1 MHNVEIKRQSLLAE
15 LKQDL
20 LMNGWDNGR
29 PGTLLRI
36 VLLEWSFQTLLLY
49 RLQVR
54 LNKIPLIG
62 TFLRR
67 ILSWLTSVLT
77 SCEINSLAHL
87 EGGIALPH
95 PKGVVI
101 GKGVMIRKGVTIYQH
116 VTIGTRSGHGQEE
129 RYPIIDT
136 GAKIFAGAVI
146 AGGVNIGEQAVIG
159 ANAVV
164 LQDIP
169 ASATAVGAPARV
181 LERKAV

>member
-1 MHNVEIKRQSLLAE
+1 MHDVETKQQSLFSE

-29 PGTLLRI
+29 SGTFLRI
-36 VLLEWSFQTLLLY
+36 IFLEWSFQTLLLY

-54 LNKIPLIG
+54 LNRIPAIG

-67 ILSWLTSVLT
+67 ILSWLTSILT

-95 PKGVVI
+95 PKGIVI
-101 GKGVMIRKGVTIYQH
+101 GKGVTIHKGAAIYQH
-116 VTIGTRSGHGQEE
+116 VTIGTRSGHGEQEK
-129 RYPIIDT
+129 YPVIGA
-136 GAKIFAGAVI
+136 GAKIYAGAVI
-146 AGGVNIGEQAVIG
+146 AGEVRVGVNAVIG

-164 LQDIP
+164 LQDVP
-169 ASATAVGAPARV
+169 ENATAVGAPARI
-181 LERKAV
+181 LERKTA